1 MLTSP
6 QAFVPDSV
14 QSAAVIIVQP
24 LLALE
29 MGQRDK
35 EEGKGEAAIEEGRMR
50 AAVLSLNP
58 TPLGDK
64 QPAFSL
70 I

>member
-1 MLTSP
+1 
-6 QAFVPDSV
+6 
-14 QSAAVIIVQP
+14 
-24 LLALE
+24 

-35 EEGKGEAAIEEGRMR
+35 EKGKGEAAIEEGRMR

-58 TPLGDK
+58 TPIGDK